1 MAPHL
6 SRRGRSTNR
15 MLSLTFWTWVC
26 AGALLSPR
34 YATAD
39 AALEYQVK
47 AAFLLNFTKFIEWPA
62 TAFDDAGAPFTIC
75 VLGNDPF
82 GRALEQV
89 VAGETVGGRKLA
101 VRKMD
106 QAAAPHTCQVVFL
119 AGSGKD
125 RAAAPGSLGTGV
137 LTVGEGESFV
147 REGGIIAFV
156 IDNHRVRF
164 DINQSAADRAALKL
178 SSKLLSVA
186 RSVTR

>member
-1 MAPHL
+1 MTPHL

-15 MLSLTFWTWVC
+15 RRSLTFWTWAC
-26 AGALLSPR
+26 AGVLLSPP

-39 AALEYQVK
+39 ATLEYQVK

-62 TAFDDAGAPFTIC
+62 TAFADAGAPFTIC

-82 GRALEQV
+82 GSALEQV
-89 VAGETVGGRKLA
+89 VSGETVGGRKLA

-106 QAAAPHTCQVVFL
+106 QPPAPQTCQVVFQ
-119 AGSGKD
+119 AGTGKD
-125 RAAAPGSLGTGV
+125 RAAAPGSLGAGV

-164 DINQSAADRAALKL
+164 DINQSAADHAALKL